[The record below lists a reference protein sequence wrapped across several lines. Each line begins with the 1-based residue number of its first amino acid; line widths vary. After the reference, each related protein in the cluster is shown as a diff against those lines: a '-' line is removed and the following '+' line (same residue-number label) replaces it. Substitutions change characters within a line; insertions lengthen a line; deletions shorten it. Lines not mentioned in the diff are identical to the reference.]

1 MDTKYG
7 SRNKL
12 SLPIKS
18 KTDPSSPFEYIY
30 IYKTKVSKI
39 FAHLLV
45 PFLHILIDRWLLDR
59 KKACSWNFVRS
70 STRITF
76 VNYETTSWYRVGKK
90 SKPPTH
96 FSPLFHPERKFWKGR
111 RLRDGWQ
118 NDTRIRERCQTF
130 SVLETRGGGSR
141 ALETEFYSRDGCR
154 SFCLRYRCWQQA
166 IRGRYEQGL

>member
-1 MDTKYG
+1 MQL
-7 SRNKL
+7 KL
-12 SLPIKS
+12 RS
-18 KTDPSSPFEYIY
+18 K
-30 IYKTKVSKI
+30 
-39 FAHLLV
+39 L
-45 PFLHILIDRWLLDR
+45 
-59 KKACSWNFVRS
+59 
-70 STRITF
+70 TRITF

-130 SVLETRGGGSR
+130 SVLETRGGGPR

-166 IRGRYEQGL
+166 IRIVEADTGKGCRWILFNWERLRIAKVVAKCSGAAWENFIVALNLREELGRKVKLIYLYILYTMLITR